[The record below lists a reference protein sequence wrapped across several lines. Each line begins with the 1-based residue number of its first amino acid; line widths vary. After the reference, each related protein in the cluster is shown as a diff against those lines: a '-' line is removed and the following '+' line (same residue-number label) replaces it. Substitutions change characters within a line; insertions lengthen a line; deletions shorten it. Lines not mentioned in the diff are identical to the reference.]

1 MTHDWPELASMLL
14 GIPTVHVA
22 SVNLEYKGKVLSQ
35 EAPGFLVPSRE
46 VPHVLSVLFDS
57 CCFPEH
63 DGQYDVKTRIT
74 CLLGG
79 RWFKQQFGEVD
90 AVDPQT
96 LLESAQLAAQT
107 YLGISQSPVRH
118 SVDLLKDCLPQYLV
132 GHVQKLSGIQQHI
145 ADRGLNLTPLGA
157 SYQGL
162 GVNECIYNARLAVE
176 GYLAKLRT

>member
-1 MTHDWPELASMLL
+1 
-14 GIPTVHVA
+14 
-22 SVNLEYKGKVLSQ
+22 
-35 EAPGFLVPSRE
+35 
-46 VPHVLSVLFDS
+46 
-57 CCFPEH
+57 
-63 DGQYDVKTRIT
+63 

-96 LLESAQLAAQT
+96 LLESARLAAQT
-107 YLGISQSPVRH
+107 YLGISQSPVKH